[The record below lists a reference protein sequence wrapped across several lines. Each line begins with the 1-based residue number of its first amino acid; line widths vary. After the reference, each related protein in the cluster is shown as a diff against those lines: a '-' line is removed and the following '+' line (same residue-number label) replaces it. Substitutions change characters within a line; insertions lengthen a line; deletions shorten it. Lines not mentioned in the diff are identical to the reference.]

1 MALKVK
7 TLYMDQGATF
17 KVPMDYVDTEGE
29 PIPMSGFTASFRVKR
44 RFSDAEPILALT
56 SADGVFDINATT
68 GAILL
73 TVDAEATAALP
84 AKRYKYDIELTDP
97 DTDEVVR
104 LMEGRLIVRPQV

>member
-7 TLYMDQGATF
+7 TIYMDQGATF
-17 KVPMDYVDTEGE
+17 KLPLEYVDSDGE

-44 RFSDAEPILALT
+44 RFSDADPVLALT
-56 SADGVFDINATT
+56 STDGVFDINATT

-73 TVDAEATAALP
+73 TIDAETTAGVP

-104 LMEGRLIVRPQV
+104 LMQGRLIVRPQV